1 MTQKIIELLEK
12 YGPMLSGKAAH
23 LLEKEYSLS
32 NSAARQILSRA
43 KVPVRKY
50 PLSLL
55 KTGKNFYTWKNNMK
69 RQFTTKTCCQL
80 SDPAPI

>member
-43 KVPVRKY
+43 KVPVRKISA
-50 PLSLL
+50 LSFENRQKFLYLEEQYETPIYHENLL
-55 KTGKNFYTWKNNMK
+55 
-69 RQFTTKTCCQL
+69 
-80 SDPAPI
+80 SAI

>member
-12 YGPMLSGKAAH
+12 YGPMLSEKAAH

-43 KVPVRKY
+43 KVPRSENIR
-50 PLSLL
+50 SL
-55 KTGKNFYTWKNNMK
+55 F
-69 RQFTTKTCCQL
+69 
-80 SDPAPI
+80 